1 MSKKYTLNAQFQTFW
16 HIGTGRGS
24 GQSLDAL
31 VEKDAHGIPY
41 IPGKTLKGLFRDAFY
56 KLDQWQN
63 LNNTNLLFGSRNT
76 EESNDESHKEQI
88 TSNETTSGILRFSNL
103 ELKEKDYLKNQ
114 KQKQKQKN
122 DLIPHLFQVQA
133 NTKIDSKTGSAEKGS
148 LRMTEVVIPV
158 QLSGSIQIISPLN
171 NEQSKK
177 QVAWLEAN
185 DVQKLLE
192 QAASLITHIGA
203 NKNRGLGRV
212 VLEIKS

>member
-1 MSKKYTLNAQFQTFW
+1 MSKTYTLNAQFQTFW

-56 KLDQWQN
+56 KLDQWHN
-63 LNNTNLLFGSRNT
+63 LNNTNLLFGSRST
-76 EESNDESHKEQI
+76 DESTYETNNEQI

-103 ELKEKDYLKNQ
+103 ELKEKDYLKSQ
-114 KQKQKQKN
+114 KEKN

-133 NTKIDSKTGSAEKGS
+133 NTKIDSTTGSAEKSS

-177 QVAWLEAN
+177 QIAWLEAN

-192 QAASLITHIGA
+192 QASSLITHIGA

-212 VLEIKS
+212 ILEVKS

>member
-1 MSKKYTLNAQFQTFW
+1 MTKTYTLNAQFQTFW

-63 LNNTNLLFGSRNT
+63 QQNTNLLFGSRSTN
-76 EESNDESHKEQI
+76 ESTDGTNNEQI
-88 TSNETTSGILRFSNL
+88 PSNETSSGILRFSNL
-103 ELKEKDYLKNQ
+103 ELKEKDYLKSQ
-114 KQKQKQKN
+114 KEDKN
-122 DLIPHLFQVQA
+122 LIPHLFQIQA
-133 NTKIDSKTGSAEKGS
+133 NTKIDSETGSANKSS

-158 QLSGSIQIISPLN
+158 QLSGSIQIISPIN
-171 NEQSKK
+171 NEQSEK
-177 QVAWLEAN
+177 QIAWLEAN

>member
-114 KQKQKQKN
+114 KEKN